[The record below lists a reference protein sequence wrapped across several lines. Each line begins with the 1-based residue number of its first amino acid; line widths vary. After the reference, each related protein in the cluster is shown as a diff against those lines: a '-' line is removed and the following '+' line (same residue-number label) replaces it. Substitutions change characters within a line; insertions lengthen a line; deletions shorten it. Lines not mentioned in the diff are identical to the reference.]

1 MPSWSPPPTRALF
14 WTRKDVTF
22 LKGIIEKLALYRPAG
37 ESFLARLG
45 AGDLNPLQM
54 LQEMADECREWDVT
68 GDIWHGA
75 LTCYLASCENAW
87 SLRCEMGGGETE
99 GVGDVV
105 DFLAR
110 CDFVSI
116 RDLFKLE
123 MPKVIGMNMTYDMP
137 MYISESRGTETGRIL
152 TDLAKRLA
160 NACSDEIYHIL
171 REHYRTHGV
180 GILGHY
186 RAFKLGSAGELKPIA
201 QTDPAR
207 FTDLV
212 GCEEQKAELLKN
224 TRAFLAGK
232 DANNVLLYG
241 DSGTGKSTCIKALI
255 NECWQDGLRLIEAYK
270 YQMPLLPDVIAAVKN
285 RGYHFILYIDDLSFE
300 DFEGEYK
307 FLKSVIEGDV
317 EGKPKNLL
325 VYATSNRRHLV
336 KETWSDRGDMT
347 HHDDIHHSDTLEE
360 KLSLAGRFGLSI
372 NFSVPRRGEYHEI
385 VATLARKAGIV
396 MDEKE
401 LFRGA
406 DAWEIR
412 HGGVSGRVA
421 QQYINYLACGDTRG
435 EKEPTC

>member
-1 MPSWSPPPTRALF
+1 MTAL
-14 WTRKDVTF
+14 KAI
-22 LKGIIEKLALYRPAG
+22 LENLAMYRPAG
-37 ESFLARLG
+37 ESILARLG
-45 AGDLNPLQM
+45 ADTESPLQM
-54 LQEMADECREWDVT
+54 LREMIDVCREWDVT
-68 GDIWHGA
+68 GDIWHGYLA
-75 LTCYLASCENAW
+75 CYLAANENPW
-87 SLRCEMGGGETE
+87 SLRCEQGGGADMEL
-99 GVGDVV
+99 GDAV

-110 CDFVSI
+110 CDCVVLK
-116 RDLFKLE
+116 DLFSLSLCDAVGLKLSE
-123 MPKVIGMNMTYDMP
+123 APP
-137 MYISESRGTETGRIL
+137 MGIYESRGTETGRIL
-152 TDLAKRLA
+152 TELAEKLA
-160 NACSDEIYHIL
+160 GASSGEIYHIL
-171 REHYRTHGV
+171 RAHYNTYGV

-186 RAFKLGSAGELKPIA
+186 RAFKLGAEGELKPIA
-201 QTDPAR
+201 ETDPAR
-207 FTDLV
+207 FTDLI

-255 NECWQDGLRLIEAYK
+255 NECWQDGLRVIEAYK

-336 KETWSDRGDMT
+336 KETWNDRGDMT

-360 KLSLAGRFGLSI
+360 KLSLAGRFGLAI
-372 NFSVPRRGEYHEI
+372 NFSSPRRSEYHEI
-385 VATLARKAGIV
+385 VRTLAQKAGIR
-396 MDEKE
+396 MDEAE
-401 LFRGA
+401 LFRRA

-421 QQYINYLACGDTRG
+421 QQYINYLTCDALAG